1 MRVETVEGIP
11 AARLGAIPVFA
22 DAVPLVTT
30 LIRQLVAQGE
40 PHLLMDARLVRF
52 GAPSLVERLGMMREW
67 ADATQG
73 RVRIALLTRPEHI
86 DPERFGIVAAGNFGL
101 AAHVFDVEADA
112 IDWLRAERAA
122 DLCRAANS
130 GPGK

>member
-40 PHLLMDARLVRF
+40 PHLLMDAILVRF

-73 RVRIALLTRPEHI
+73 RVQIALLTRPEHI
-86 DPERFGIVAAGNFGL
+86 DPERFGIVAAGNLGL
-101 AAHVFDVEADA
+101 AAQVFDVEADA